1 MTYPLPA
8 LVNGRPDA
16 LISPADRGL
25 AYGDGVFRT
34 LPVIDGKPQAWA
46 LHYNKLSEDCSRLS
60 LACPSIS
67 DLMDD
72 IHQLYVDHAS
82 GVAKV
87 IISRGA
93 SGRGYAIT
101 PGMPSTRIVMRTAMP
116 DYPAHYAEAG
126 VQLTLCSLRLAHQP
140 KLAGIKHLNRLENIL
155 ARMEWQDSDIFDG
168 VLLDQQGFVIEGT
181 MSNILLRFGFRLLT
195 PDLRR
200 CGVAGVTRDRIL
212 QLAPSLGMQAGVS
225 DISLDQMMQADEIIV
240 CNSLFGA
247 WQATRFNG
255 KTWQPQQL
263 AEQLRYLLQEQHEID

>member
-1 MTYPLPA
+1 MTYPLPT

-34 LPVIDGKPQAWA
+34 LPVILGNPQVWA
-46 LHYNKLSEDCSRLS
+46 LHYRKLSEDCSRLNLS
-60 LACPSIS
+60 CPPASV
-67 DLMDD
+67 LLND
-72 IHQLYVDHAS
+72 IQQLYADHAS
-82 GVAKV
+82 GVAKI

-93 SGRGYAIT
+93 GGRGYAISSE
-101 PGMPSTRIVMRTAMP
+101 MQSTRIVMRTAMP
-116 DYPAHYAEAG
+116 DYPQHYAEAG
-126 VQLTLCSLRLAHQP
+126 VQLTLCNLRLAHQP
-140 KLAGIKHLNRLENIL
+140 RLAGIKHLNRLENVL
-155 ARMEWQDSDIFDG
+155 ARMEWQDPDIFDG
-168 VLLDQQGFVIEGT
+168 VVLDQQGFVIEGT

-212 QLAPSLGMQAGVS
+212 QLAPSLGLQAGVA
-225 DISLDQMMQADEIIV
+225 DISLDQMMQADEIII

>member
-1 MTYPLPA
+1 MTHPLPA

-34 LPVIDGKPQAWA
+34 LPVIDGKPQVWA
-46 LHYNKLSEDCSRLS
+46 LHYHKLSEDCSRLKLS
-60 LACPSIS
+60 CPSAS
-67 DLMDD
+67 DLLQD
-72 IHQLYVDHAS
+72 IQHLYADYAS
-82 GVAKV
+82 GVAKI

-93 SGRGYAIT
+93 GGRGYAMT
-101 PGMPSTRIVMRTAMP
+101 PGMASTRIVMRNAMP
-116 DYPAHYAEAG
+116 DYPSHYAEAG
-126 VQLTLCSLRLAHQP
+126 VQLTLCHLRLAHQP
-140 KLAGIKHLNRLENIL
+140 ALAGIKHLNRLENVL
-155 ARMEWQDSDIFDG
+155 ARMEWQDAEIFDG
-168 VLLDQQGFVIEGT
+168 ILLDQQGLVIEGT

-212 QLAPSLGMQAGVS
+212 QLAPSLGMQAGVA
-225 DISLDQMMQADEIIV
+225 DISLDQLMQADEIII

-247 WQATRFNG
+247 WQVTRFNG
-255 KTWQPQQL
+255 NNWQPQPL